1 MSAPRF
7 FVDRPLPHTPTGRDF
22 ELPEAAARH
31 VALALRMRP
40 GDALALFDGTG
51 GEFAATIT
59 RIDKRGVTASID
71 RFDPVERESPHRVTL
86 VQAVIANDPMDWA
99 VRKAVELGV
108 AAVQPV
114 LAARSQGSARGEKSE
129 RRLAHWR
136 GIAIAAC
143 EQCGRNRVP
152 GVLAPMTLAD
162 WLAGATTTTAAAEVA
177 TAGPVLML
185 APGAA
190 RSLAIAC
197 AAGAPSA
204 VIVGPEG
211 GFTDDELALADR
223 CGVERVALGPRVL
236 RAETAA
242 VAALAI
248 VDALVAATSTS

>member
-1 MSAPRF
+1 MSAPRI
-7 FVDRPLPHTPTGRDF
+7 FVGDPLPHTPTGRDL

-31 VALALRMRP
+31 VALALRMRV
-40 GDALALFDGTG
+40 GDALTLFDGTG
-51 GEFAATIT
+51 GEFAASIT
-59 RIDKRGVTASID
+59 RIDKRGVGASLG

-114 LAARSQGSARGEKSE
+114 LAARSQGSARGEKIE

-152 GVLAPMTLAD
+152 GVLAPVTLSD
-162 WLAGATTTTAAAEVA
+162 WLAGATTAVAEVA
-177 TAGPVLML
+177 AAGPVLML

-190 RSLAIAC
+190 RSLAVAC
-197 AAGAPSA
+197 AAAAPSA

-211 GFTDDELALADR
+211 GFTDDELALAER
-223 CGVERVALGPRVL
+223 RGVERVGLGPRVL

-248 VDALVAATSTS
+248 VGACVHAPPPR

>member
-59 RIDKRGVTASID
+59 RIDKRGVAASID

-136 GIAIAAC
+136 GIAVAAC

-152 GVLAPMTLAD
+152 DVLPVVTLAD
-162 WLAGATTTTAAAEVA
+162 WLDGPGAAAGRAV
-177 TAGPVLML
+177 VL
-185 APGAA
+185 APGAS
-190 RSLAIAC
+190 RSLADAC
-197 AAGAPSA
+197 AAALPAA

-211 GFTDDELALADR
+211 GFTDDELALAAR
-223 CGVERVALGPRVL
+223 RGAERVDLGPRVL

-248 VDALVAATSTS
+248 VDAFVAAASTG

>member
-1 MSAPRF
+1 MSAPRI
-7 FVDRPLPHTPTGRDF
+7 FVAEPLPRTPTGRDF
-22 ELPEAAARH
+22 ELPEAGARH
-31 VALALRMRP
+31 VALALRMRA
-40 GDALALFDGTG
+40 GDALTLFDGTG
-51 GEFAATIT
+51 GEVAATIT
-59 RIDKRGVTASID
+59 RIDKRGVGASLG

-114 LAARSQGSARGEKSE
+114 LAARSQGSARGEKAE

-152 GVLAPMTLAD
+152 EVRPAMTLAD
-162 WLAGATTTTAAAEVA
+162 WLAGATTPPMDA
-177 TAGPVLML
+177 TGTGRVLML

-190 RSLAIAC
+190 RTLAAAC
-197 AAGAPSA
+197 AAGPPSG

-211 GFTDDELALADR
+211 GFTDDELDLAQR
-223 CGVERVALGPRVL
+223 CGVERVGLGPRVL
-236 RAETAA
+236 RAETAT

-248 VDALVAATSTS
+248 VGAFGAGSPGA

>member
-1 MSAPRF
+1 MSAPRI
-7 FVDRPLPHTPTGRDF
+7 FVGDPLPHAPTGRDF
-22 ELPEAAARH
+22 ELPQAAARH
-31 VALALRMRP
+31 VALALRMRV
-40 GDALALFDGTG
+40 GDALTLFDGTG

-59 RIDKRGVTASID
+59 RIDRRGVAAHVG

-114 LAARSQGSARGEKSE
+114 LAARSQGSGRGEKTE
-129 RRLAHWR
+129 RRLVHWR
-136 GIAIAAC
+136 GIAVAAC

-152 GVLAPMTLAD
+152 DVLPVVTLTD
-162 WLAGATTTTAAAEVA
+162 WLDGPGAA
-177 TAGPVLML
+177 TADRVLLL
-185 APGAA
+185 APGAT
-190 RSLAIAC
+190 RSLAEAC
-197 AAGAPSA
+197 ATALPAA

-211 GFTDDELALADR
+211 GCTDDELARAER
-223 CGVERVALGPRVL
+223 CGVERAGLGPRVL

-248 VDALVAATSTS
+248 VGAFVASPPPS

>member
-1 MSAPRF
+1 MSAPRIF
-7 FVDRPLPHTPTGRDF
+7 IGDPLPHAPTGRDF
-22 ELPEAAARH
+22 ELPQAAARH
-31 VALALRMRP
+31 VALALRMRV
-40 GDALALFDGTG
+40 GDALTLFDGTG
-51 GEFAATIT
+51 GEFAASIT
-59 RIDKRGVTASID
+59 RIDKRGVGAGLG

-114 LAARSQGSARGEKSE
+114 LAARSQGSARGEKTE

-143 EQCGRNRVP
+143 DQCGRNRVP
-152 GVLAPMTLAD
+152 EVLAPVPLSD
-162 WLAGATTTTAAAEVA
+162 WLDSAAAAVA
-177 TAGPVLML
+177 PAHPVLML

-190 RSLAIAC
+190 RSLATAC

-211 GFTDDELALADR
+211 GFTDAELALAER
-223 CGVERVALGPRVL
+223 CGVERVGLGPQVL

-248 VDALVAATSTS
+248 VGASVPAPPAR

>member
-59 RIDKRGVTASID
+59 RIDKRGVAASID
-71 RFDPVERESPHRVTL
+71 RFDPVERESPHRVAL

-108 AAVQPV
+108 AVVQPV

-136 GIAIAAC
+136 GIAVAAC

-152 GVLAPMTLAD
+152 DVLPVVTLAD
-162 WLAGATTTTAAAEVA
+162 WLDGPGAA
-177 TAGPVLML
+177 TGRVLVL
-185 APGAA
+185 APGAP
-190 RSLAIAC
+190 RSLADAC
-197 AAGAPSA
+197 AAALPAA

-211 GFTDDELALADR
+211 GFTDDELALAAR
-223 CGVERVALGPRVL
+223 RGVERVGLGPRVL

-248 VDALVAATSTS
+248 VGAFVAAAPTA

>member
-59 RIDKRGVTASID
+59 RIDKRGVAASID

-152 GVLAPMTLAD
+152 DVLPVVTLAD
-162 WLAGATTTTAAAEVA
+162 WLDGPGAAA
-177 TAGPVLML
+177 GRVLVL
-185 APGAA
+185 APGAS
-190 RSLAIAC
+190 RSLADAC
-197 AAGAPSA
+197 AAALPAA

-211 GFTDDELALADR
+211 GFTDDELALAARHGVDR
-223 CGVERVALGPRVL
+223 VGLGPRVL

-248 VDALVAATSTS
+248 VGAFVAAAPTA